1 MSNLND
7 TLKTVADKRR
17 SLEDRI
23 QKLTERYSMQYSS
36 MESTVAAFQETGNML
51 TSMLESQKK

>member
-1 MSNLND
+1 
-7 TLKTVADKRR
+7 
-17 SLEDRI
+17 
-23 QKLTERYSMQYSS
+23 MQYSS